1 MNSQSEQAVYQAG
14 GAGTRR
20 RVTKWQRGENRQRM
34 QQGVKMVRVGGHS
47 IATVATRLG
56 LPERTLRRC

>member
-1 MNSQSEQAVYQAG
+1 MNSQSEQAVYQEG
-14 GAGTRR
+14 GPVRR